1 MKSFIV
7 AIVVAAL
14 LAAGS
19 VWHRIYVG
27 DTTEEIIMNAEQVAA
42 AMAEQDFQAARDYV
56 DTLRE
61 KIVKEENMLGVICDH
76 KDYYE
81 IKRAIGE
88 LEAFVEK
95 EDVGESLAHCAA
107 IVIMTERINE
117 ISKPYI
123 SNIL

>member
-7 AIVVAAL
+7 AIAVAVL

-19 VWHRIYVG
+19 LWHRIYVG
-27 DTTEEIIMNAEQVAA
+27 NTTEEIIIKTEQVASA
-42 AMAEQDFQAARDYV
+42 VENKDYQAASDYTDKLEEV
-56 DTLRE
+56 IVRE
-61 KIVKEENMLGVICDH
+61 EKMLGVICDH

-88 LEAFVEK
+88 LAAYIEK

-107 IVIMTERINE
+107 IKIMTERISE